1 MTTLTC
7 DFNRV
12 PLGLLTNQR
21 KLDAWQL
28 PAGMSITDGRPDG
41 KYWNIMPDGPDGNF
55 CRMTYP
61 GGKFG
66 TLDQFY
72 LVNLGH
78 VADLVTVKYRHRWVS
93 PLDMRN
99 GPGKQAPCIEWGPNQ
114 GSHANSLQQEI
125 IWEASVK
132 SGPKRRNL
140 ISQKQ
145 NGAQLVQPPFYTTAI
160 VPDVWDD
167 IEMWITGGPDGSM
180 GWKLSGVVQNA
191 RASVGSTVLNDSV
204 QIAMRHF
211 SGGGAPVNAADMFAD
226 ISGITV
232 QIGAQSAPVT
242 PITGFQ
248 FIRK

>member
-41 KYWNIMPDGPDGNF
+41 KYWNVMPGGPDGNF

-72 LVNLGH
+72 LVNIGH
-78 VADLVTVKYRHRWVS
+78 PADLVTIRYKYRWVS
-93 PLDMRN
+93 PLDMRA
-99 GPGKQAPCIEWGPNQ
+99 GPGKQAPTIEWGPNQ
-114 GSHANSLQQEI
+114 SSHPNSLQQEI
-125 IWEASVK
+125 IWESTVTAN
-132 SGPKRRNL
+132 PKRRNL
-140 ISQKQ
+140 ISQQ
-145 NGAQLVQPPFYTTAI
+145 QGGAQLVQPPFYTTAI
-160 VPDVWDD
+160 VPDVWDQWRY
-167 IEMWITGGPDGSM
+167 WIKGGPGGSM
-180 GWKLSGVVQNA
+180 GWELNGNVLAAS
-191 RASVGSTVLNDSV
+191 ASVGTTVLNDSV
-204 QIAMRHF
+204 DIAMRHF

-232 QIGAQSAPVT
+232 QIGSQTIVPVVAARFT
-242 PITGFQ
+242 Q
-248 FIRK
+248 L

>member
-1 MTTLTC
+1 MTTLIC
-7 DFNRV
+7 DFNRA
-12 PLGLLTNQR
+12 PLGPFTNAN
-21 KLDAWQL
+21 KLAAWGQL
-28 PAGMSITDGRPDG
+28 PAGMSLTDGRQDG
-41 KYWNIMPDGPDGNF
+41 KYWNIMPGGPDGNF

-66 TLDQFY
+66 TLDQWY
-72 LVNLGH
+72 SINLGH
-78 VADLVTVKYRHRWVS
+78 VADLVTVKYRHRWIS

-114 GSHANSLQQEI
+114 GAHANSLQQEI

-132 SGPKRRNL
+132 AGPKRRNL
-140 ISQKQ
+140 ISQQQ

-167 IEMWITGGPDGSM
+167 IEMWIDPLARTM
-180 GWKLSGVVQNA
+180 GWKLNGAVLTA
-191 RASVGSTVLNDSV
+191 HASVGTIDLNDSV
-204 QIAMRHF
+204 RIAMRHF

-232 QIGAQSAPVT
+232 QIGAQSPIT
-242 PITGFQ
+242 PITALK

>member
-1 MTTLTC
+1 MITLAC

-12 PLGLLTNQR
+12 PLGPLTTQR

-41 KYWNIMPDGPDGNF
+41 KYWNVMPGGPDGNF

-72 LVNLGH
+72 LVNIGH
-78 VADLVTVKYRHRWVS
+78 PADLVNIKYRHRWVS
-93 PLDMRN
+93 PLDMRS
-99 GPGKQAPCIEWGPNQ
+99 GPGKQAPCIEWGLNQ
-114 GSHANSLQQEI
+114 SSHPNSLQQEFT
-125 IWEASVK
+125 WESTVT
-132 SGPKRRNL
+132 SNPKRRNT
-140 ISQKQ
+140 ISQQQ
-145 NGAQLVQPPFYTTAI
+145 NGAQLVQPPFYTTPI
-160 VPDVWDD
+160 VPGVWEDC
-167 IEMWITGGPDGSM
+167 EMWIDPLARSM
-180 GWKLSGVVQNA
+180 GWKLNGAVLA
-191 RASVGSTVLNDSV
+191 AHASVGTIDPNDSV

-232 QIGAQSAPVT
+232 QIGLPVPT
-242 PITGFQ
+242 LQ
-248 FIRK
+248 FNLVP